1 MGTST
6 KTKIDGI
13 TLRDI
18 VEAEE
23 ALEMLA
29 NRPMEGKV
37 GYRIAK
43 VLRKIKPDLKDYR
56 KSVGD
61 LIEANGGIP
70 ADRGGIKLDVK
81 SKTFMQARKK
91 LDKHNES
98 VLAEPVV
105 IEGGVGPIKL
115 NELLEALPRRKTGE
129 GDDAKE
135 ELAFIEPII
144 LANLWWLI
152 EE

>member
-1 MGTST
+1 MGT
-6 KTKIDGI
+6 KTKIEGI

-18 VEAEE
+18 VEAERS
-23 ALEMLA
+23 LELLST
-29 NRPMEGKV
+29 RQMEGRL

-43 VLRKIKPDLKDYR
+43 VLRKIRPDLKDYR
-56 KSVGD
+56 KGVGD
-61 LIEANGGIP
+61 VIEANGGIP
-70 ADRGGIKLDVK
+70 SEGGGIRLDEK
-81 SKTFMQARKK
+81 SKSFMKDRKK
-91 LDKHNES
+91 LEQHNDS

-115 NELLEALPRRKTGE
+115 NELIDALPKRRTGE

-135 ELAFIEPII
+135 EPAFIEPMI
-144 LANLWWLI
+144 LADLWWLI